1 MSIYNTVI
9 DFIDRIFSVPI
20 SFLDLAIDYLNNVSL
35 VTAQGINLS
44 QYFSLFYDMPGY
56 MQMVVS
62 SLLISVVF
70 LSSLQIVKA
79 VLRVY
84 YAVKDGSK
92 WW

>member
-44 QYFSLFYDMPGY
+44 QYFSLFYDMPNY
-56 MQMVVS
+56 MQMVIS